1 MQQPDLT
8 ITLPNT
14 RLVELEAELK
24 QHGFDSSQPIGTITQ
39 QGVEVEYALTVPE
52 QQPGYSDL
60 ALTITK
66 HGFIPKSII
75 IARLREMILQSPA

>member
-1 MQQPDLT
+1 MTPDLS

-14 RLVELEAELK
+14 RLVELETELK
-24 QHGFDSSQPIGTITQ
+24 QHGFDSSQTTGTITQ
-39 QGVEVEYALTVPE
+39 QGIDVAYTLTVSD

-75 IARLREMILQSPA
+75 IARLREMILPPSA